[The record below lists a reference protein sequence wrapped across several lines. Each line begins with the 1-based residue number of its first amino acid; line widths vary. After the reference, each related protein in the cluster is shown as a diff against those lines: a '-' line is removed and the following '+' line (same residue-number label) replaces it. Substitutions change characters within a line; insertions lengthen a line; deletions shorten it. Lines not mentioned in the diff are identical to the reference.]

1 MTKSDFTDTCPPA
14 GGGGA
19 LMSVSDEDLTAL
31 LPATAYQLLLDTTD
45 PSSATRRLGAAA
57 DWLVQIR
64 LTLNDLGLPPERSAT
79 LGSLYHQ
86 VKAVQAACEALGA
99 LLAGPEQ

>member
-1 MTKSDFTDTCPPA
+1 
-14 GGGGA
+14 
-19 LMSVSDEDLTAL
+19 MSVSDEDLTAL
-31 LPATAYQLLLDTTD
+31 LPSTAYQLLLDTTD

-64 LTLNDLGLPPERSAT
+64 LTLNDLGLAPEHSAT

-86 VKAVQAACEALGA
+86 VKAAQAACEALGA